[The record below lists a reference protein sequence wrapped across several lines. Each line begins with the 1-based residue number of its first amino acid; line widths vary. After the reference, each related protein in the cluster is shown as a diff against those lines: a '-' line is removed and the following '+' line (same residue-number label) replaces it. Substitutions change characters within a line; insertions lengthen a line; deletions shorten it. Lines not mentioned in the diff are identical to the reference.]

1 MLLLLLVQNLQSAS
15 NNAVISLKNGGDD
28 VPSEEYWEKYKTQ
41 KRRDDSLDKI
51 LKEAYN
57 KSTGKVD
64 ILAPVKLR
72 LDLYNEEE
80 TIEMLLMGYY
90 EH

>member
-15 NNAVISLKNGGDD
+15 NNAVIALKHGGDD
-28 VPSEEYWEKYKTQ
+28 VPREEYWEKYKPQ

-80 TIEMLLMGYY
+80 AIEMLMMGYY